1 MEFRAVKGS
10 GERALWCFACR
21 TRPRRAG
28 GFVVVWHMLYLCV
41 HECLL
46 CIQRPFS
53 KRQNKR
59 QPKQIQHGT
68 MKDKRK
74 KEATFSQR
82 GCPQTW
88 AHGLDCNYWRSLKS
102 TIVTSSFEW
111 SCCEGTAK
119 PRCRTSSE
127 RRWCQTH
134 VSPHSP
140 TEIDKTISGAGLL
153 AGSKDWCLQSG
164 SHSGFLHDQ

>member
-1 MEFRAVKGS
+1 MPRMSDTTSQSWRVCCGVTHAILVRACACVSVDCVSRGLFQSDRINGS
-10 GERALWCFACR
+10 QNRFNVRQWR
-21 TRPRRAG
+21 
-28 GFVVVWHMLYLCV
+28 
-41 HECLL
+41 
-46 CIQRPFS
+46 IQ
-53 KRQNKR
+53 KRKR
-59 QPKQIQHGT
+59 K
-68 MKDKRK
+68 K
-74 KEATFSQR
+74 KEATLSQQ

-111 SCCEGTAK
+111 SCCEGTAM

-127 RRWCQTH
+127 RHWCQTH
-134 VSPHSP
+134 VSPRSP
-140 TEIDKTISGAGLL
+140 TEIDKTISGAGLH